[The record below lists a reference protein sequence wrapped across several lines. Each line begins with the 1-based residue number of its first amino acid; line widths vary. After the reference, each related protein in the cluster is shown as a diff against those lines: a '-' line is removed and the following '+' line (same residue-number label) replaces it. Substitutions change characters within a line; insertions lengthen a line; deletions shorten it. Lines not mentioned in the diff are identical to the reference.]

1 MLSGLPYLLNLGK
14 VFSFLLRKRAKEDH
28 RKEKEENTMDRS
40 IEKKDKAGEEDPCDI
55 EKGRLLRELPT
66 RIRDGY
72 IESKVSVEIGL
83 MDLASLEL
91 GSFTFGGRAVLHV
104 CMRILQKR

>member
-1 MLSGLPYLLNLGK
+1 
-14 VFSFLLRKRAKEDH
+14 
-28 RKEKEENTMDRS
+28 MDRS
-40 IEKKDKAGEEDPCDI
+40 IEKEDKAGEEDPCDI

-83 MDLASLEL
+83 MDLASLEANYE
-91 GSFTFGGRAVLHV
+91 AVNFVHAQLLV
-104 CMRILQKR
+104 AMLPFASLE